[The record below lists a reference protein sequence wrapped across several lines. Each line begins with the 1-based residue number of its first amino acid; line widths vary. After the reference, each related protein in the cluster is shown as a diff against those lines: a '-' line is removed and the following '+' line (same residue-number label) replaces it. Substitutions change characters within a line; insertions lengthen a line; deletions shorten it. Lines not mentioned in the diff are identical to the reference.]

1 MILETFTLTRQAE
14 GEMAEAPSRCG
25 DFSPTVDASRCT
37 GCGWCVAACP
47 LHLLSLERMGWK
59 KSAVVHDSAACTG
72 CKKCEFKCLFK
83 VITVQRHRPALAA
96 HGLTPV
102 NTP

>member
-1 MILETFTLTRQAE
+1 MDFLEAVTLTQNAE
-14 GEMAEAPSRCG
+14 GEVVAKSRRCG
-25 DFSPTVDASRCT
+25 DFLPQVDSSRCT

-47 LHLLSLERMGWK
+47 LHLLSLERIGWK

-83 VITVQRHRPALAA
+83 VITVERHRPTPEA
-96 HGLTPV
+96 HP
-102 NTP
+102 

>member
-1 MILETFTLTRQAE
+1 MTAKADSEIT
-14 GEMAEAPSRCG
+14 EAPRRGG
-25 DFSPTVDASRCT
+25 DFLPIVDTSHCT

-47 LHLLSLERMGWK
+47 LHLLSLERLGWK

-83 VITVQRHRPALAA
+83 VITVERHRPTLDA
-96 HGLTPV
+96 HHGVQHP
-102 NTP
+102 